1 MNQGYD
7 YSSFGE
13 SRDSIASYTAKTYGW
28 MFLGL
33 LTTFVAAA
41 AIYFTGFYIPL
52 CTAMNG
58 LLPLVLALVELGVVI
73 YLSARIHKIPVAT
86 ARLLFFVY
94 ALLNAVTFSTILA
107 VYSMQSLILV
117 FAMTSLYFGVMA
129 VYGYVT
135 KADLTRIR
143 PVLTFGLVALIVMM
157 LLSLFIPG
165 MNTGMCL
172 VGIVI
177 FLGFTAYDTQMIRRN
192 YAYYSGNPELLQKAL
207 RAVVPTTYNQ
217 MSVDL
222 DTSTNDTLIIMASGL
237 AGNPEICEENADYEA
252 FVAALTAIAEHMCAE
267 HAGDGE
273 GATHLITCEVTHAP
287 THEIARAVA
296 KSVVCSSL
304 TKAAMFGA
312 DANWGRVLCAI
323 GYSGAK
329 VDIDKIDVSFSSA
342 AGSILVCKGGCGV
355 DFSEEK
361 AKEILLKD
369 EVEILVELNSG
380 CFASTAWGCD
390 LTYDYVKINGD
401 YRT

>member
-58 LLPLVLALVELGVVI
+58 LLPFVLALVELGVVI

-94 ALLNAVTFSTILA
+94 ALLNAVTFSTMLA

-192 YAYYSGNPELLQKAL
+192 YAYYSGNPELLQKASIISALQLYLDFINLFLYLL
-207 RAVVPTTYNQ
+207 R
-217 MSVDL
+217 L
-222 DTSTNDTLIIMASGL
+222 F
-237 AGNPEICEENADYEA
+237 GNRN
-252 FVAALTAIAEHMCAE
+252 
-267 HAGDGE
+267 
-273 GATHLITCEVTHAP
+273 
-287 THEIARAVA
+287 
-296 KSVVCSSL
+296 
-304 TKAAMFGA
+304 
-312 DANWGRVLCAI
+312 N
-323 GYSGAK
+323 
-329 VDIDKIDVSFSSA
+329 
-342 AGSILVCKGGCGV
+342 
-355 DFSEEK
+355 
-361 AKEILLKD
+361 
-369 EVEILVELNSG
+369 
-380 CFASTAWGCD
+380 
-390 LTYDYVKINGD
+390 
-401 YRT
+401 

>member
-107 VYSMQSLILV
+107 VYSMQSLIFV

-157 LLSLFIPG
+157 SG
-165 MNTGMCL
+165 RHRH
-172 VGIVI
+172 
-177 FLGFTAYDTQMIRRN
+177 FLGLY
-192 YAYYSGNPELLQKAL
+192 
-207 RAVVPTTYNQ
+207 
-217 MSVDL
+217 
-222 DTSTNDTLIIMASGL
+222 
-237 AGNPEICEENADYEA
+237 
-252 FVAALTAIAEHMCAE
+252 
-267 HAGDGE
+267 
-273 GATHLITCEVTHAP
+273 
-287 THEIARAVA
+287 
-296 KSVVCSSL
+296 
-304 TKAAMFGA
+304 
-312 DANWGRVLCAI
+312 RV
-323 GYSGAK
+323 
-329 VDIDKIDVSFSSA
+329 
-342 AGSILVCKGGCGV
+342 
-355 DFSEEK
+355 
-361 AKEILLKD
+361 
-369 EVEILVELNSG
+369 
-380 CFASTAWGCD
+380 
-390 LTYDYVKINGD
+390 
-401 YRT
+401 

>member
-58 LLPLVLALVELGVVI
+58 LLPFVLALVELGVVI

-129 VYGYVT
+129 IYGYVT

-192 YAYYSGNPELLQKAL
+192 YAYYSGNPELLQKASIISALQLYLDFINLFLYLL
-207 RAVVPTTYNQ
+207 R
-217 MSVDL
+217 L
-222 DTSTNDTLIIMASGL
+222 F
-237 AGNPEICEENADYEA
+237 GNRNNYTQANLPSCFVSRREIFPFYRYFCSRR
-252 FVAALTAIAEHMCAE
+252 
-267 HAGDGE
+267 
-273 GATHLITCEVTHAP
+273 AP
-287 THEIARAVA
+287 
-296 KSVVCSSL
+296 
-304 TKAAMFGA
+304 
-312 DANWGRVLCAI
+312 
-323 GYSGAK
+323 
-329 VDIDKIDVSFSSA
+329 
-342 AGSILVCKGGCGV
+342 
-355 DFSEEK
+355 
-361 AKEILLKD
+361 LLK
-369 EVEILVELNSG
+369 ILIFLNVFSH
-380 CFASTAWGCD
+380 C
-390 LTYDYVKINGD
+390 YDMHFMVH
-401 YRT
+401 

>member
-58 LLPLVLALVELGVVI
+58 LLPFVLALVELGVVI

-143 PVLTFGLVALIVMM
+143 PVLTFGLVALI
-157 LLSLFIPG
+157 
-165 MNTGMCL
+165 MCL

-192 YAYYSGNPELLQKAL
+192 YAYYSGNPELLQKASIISALQLYLDFINLFLYLL
-207 RAVVPTTYNQ
+207 R
-217 MSVDL
+217 L
-222 DTSTNDTLIIMASGL
+222 F
-237 AGNPEICEENADYEA
+237 GNRN
-252 FVAALTAIAEHMCAE
+252 
-267 HAGDGE
+267 
-273 GATHLITCEVTHAP
+273 
-287 THEIARAVA
+287 
-296 KSVVCSSL
+296 
-304 TKAAMFGA
+304 
-312 DANWGRVLCAI
+312 N
-323 GYSGAK
+323 
-329 VDIDKIDVSFSSA
+329 
-342 AGSILVCKGGCGV
+342 
-355 DFSEEK
+355 
-361 AKEILLKD
+361 
-369 EVEILVELNSG
+369 
-380 CFASTAWGCD
+380 
-390 LTYDYVKINGD
+390 
-401 YRT
+401 